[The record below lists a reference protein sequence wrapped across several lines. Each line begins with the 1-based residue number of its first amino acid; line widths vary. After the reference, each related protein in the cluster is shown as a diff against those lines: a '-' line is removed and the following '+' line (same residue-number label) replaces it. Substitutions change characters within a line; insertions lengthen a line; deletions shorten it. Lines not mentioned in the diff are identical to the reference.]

1 MGVIKNLS
9 VFAMVKIAKAFEVDV
24 DDFIK

>member
-1 MGVIKNLS
+1 MGVIINLS
-9 VFAMVKIAKAFEVDV
+9 VFVMAKIAKAFEVDV